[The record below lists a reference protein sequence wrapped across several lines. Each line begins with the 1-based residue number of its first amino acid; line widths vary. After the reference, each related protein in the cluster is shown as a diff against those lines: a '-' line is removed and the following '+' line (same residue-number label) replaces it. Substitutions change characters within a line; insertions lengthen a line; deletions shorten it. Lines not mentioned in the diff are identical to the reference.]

1 MKITISKL
9 LDSFGSQWKGFHPHP
24 LTPSPINGEGEQ
36 YCTHEL
42 AIRCKSSLI
51 STVKTNKI
59 RQA

>member
-1 MKITISKL
+1 MKITISQL
-9 LDSFGSQWKGFHPHP
+9 LDSFGSPWKAFHLLP
-24 LTPSPINGEGEQ
+24 LTSSPIKGEGEQ